1 MSHFFSRIF
10 SRENRIHLL
19 LWVGFSFLVNIYAF
33 KEFGF
38 IQGLLNV
45 LGTFLFFSW
54 LIFSHLYWAL
64 PSLLSKPRK
73 YVTYIIKLLLVLVV
87 SIGLSSFSTLYLREV
102 NEEFKSALYDETW
115 RYFMWV
121 TIESLML
128 IFISSAVKFSIDFFK
143 LQAHQNEIEKQKLEV
158 ELKYLKLQ
166 INPHFLFN
174 TLNNLLLLTN
184 KKSPNAS
191 AVVEKLAYMM
201 RYLLEKDKKDS
212 VPLGVEIEFLKSYI
226 DLEKIRIKDIDVSFD
241 IEGDVRGQQL
251 PPALLMTLIENAF
264 KHGVKKSDGNNYVH
278 IELKALPKQI
288 QLKVVNAYH
297 SKTVVKEIEGIG
309 LENLRK
315 RLDLI
320 YRENYS
326 LKVGKTREGTFEAI
340 LKCATL

>member
-1 MSHFFSRIF
+1 MTHFFPRVF

-19 LWVGFSFLVNIYAF
+19 LWIGFSFLVNIYAF
-33 KEFGF
+33 KDFGVQ
-38 IQGLLNV
+38 QGLLNV

-73 YVTYIIKLLLVLVV
+73 YVTYLVKFLVV
-87 SIGLSSFSTLYLREV
+87 LIVSISLSAFSTKYLREV
-102 NEEFKSALYDETW
+102 DDEFKSALYDETW
-115 RYFMWV
+115 RYFLWV
-121 TIESLML
+121 TIESVVL

-143 LQAHQNEIEKQKLEV
+143 LQAHQTEIEKQKLEV

-184 KKSPNAS
+184 KQSPKAS

-201 RYLLEKDKKDS
+201 RYLLEKDKNDT
-212 VPLGVEIEFLKSYI
+212 VPLRVEIEFLKSYI
-226 DLEKIRIKDIDVSFD
+226 DLEKIRIKDVDVSFD
-241 IEGDVRGQQL
+241 IEGDVQGQQL

-264 KHGVKKSDGNNYVH
+264 KHGVKKSDASNYVH
-278 IELKALPKQI
+278 IELQALPKEVH
-288 QLKVVNAYH
+288 LKVVNPYH
-297 SKTVVKEIEGIG
+297 SKTSVKDIEGIG

-315 RLDLI
+315 RLNLI
-320 YRENYS
+320 YGENYE
-326 LKVGKTREGTFEAI
+326 LAVGKTDEGTFQAN